1 MNRNRVNSPGR
12 LGQPG
17 RHARRRGTVLLTVT
31 VVVMLISLAAFG
43 FATRMQTE
51 HKAALATA
59 DQLQARAAARSGVA
73 LVAAVLEQPHQFRDQ
88 FGGLLDNPARFR
100 GQLINATTTADRPGR
115 FSIVARP
122 LLDVATTSLEAGTAL
137 RFGIDDEATRIHLP
151 TLLKWDRE
159 RPGAGR
165 DALMHLPEMSESLAD
180 HLLDW
185 LDADTRPREFG
196 AELYADGDGDGPAAT
211 TGFRGPGNR
220 TPVCLEELLRIPG
233 FTRTQLFGDDTYRT
247 YQYTPAPYPRDD
259 TTKTATRSRNR
270 NPTTNLEAAPP
281 WEDYLTLYSGERNE
295 SAEGRPRI
303 VVNQPDLGL
312 LHQRLANALN
322 LELANFTIAMR
333 QFGPA
338 SADSTTKATREAAL
352 DLTIPATHQIESLL
366 DLVDTAVAIPTG
378 ENKSP
383 RVLSSPLRSG
393 NADLYARLAEFL
405 DRCTTNP
412 EPILT
417 GRISLTTAPREVLLG
432 IPGLDTT
439 VVERIVATRE
449 ADPTANA
456 TRTSAIWLWTDGLV
470 DLEQMKQL
478 LPRLTTRSDVVR
490 FQTIGFFDRE
500 SPTCR
505 LEITLDA
512 SQKPPQIV
520 RLIDLQRLG
529 RGFDLRTLGWQPP
542 VEDQVSEPGVTRR
555 RASQPKDSLF

>member
-1 MNRNRVNSPGR
+1 MNRNRARSAVR
-12 LGQPG
+12 LNQPG
-17 RHARRRGTVLLTVT
+17 RRARRRGTVLLTVT

-73 LVAAVLEQPHQFRDQ
+73 LVAAVLEQPHQFRDH

-100 GQLINATTTADRPGR
+100 GQLINATNSADRPGR

-122 LLDVATTSLEAGTAL
+122 LLDVATTSLDAGTAL
-137 RFGIDDEATRIHLP
+137 RFGVDDEATRIHLP

-165 DALMHLPEMSESLAD
+165 DALMHLPGMSESLAD

-185 LDADTRPREFG
+185 LDADTQPRQFG
-196 AELYADGDGDGPAAT
+196 AEFYAESDGPAAT
-211 TGFRGPGNR
+211 TGLRGPGNR
-220 TPVCLEELLRIPG
+220 TPVCLEELLGIPG
-233 FTRTQLFGDDTYRT
+233 FTSTHLFGDDTYRT
-247 YQYTPAPYPRDD
+247 YQYTPDQYPGED
-259 TTKTATRSRNR
+259 TTKTAARSSNR
-270 NPTTNLEAAPP
+270 NTNLEAPAS
-281 WEDYLTLYSGERNE
+281 WEEYLTLYSGERNE
-295 SAEGRPRI
+295 SSEGRPRI
-303 VVNQPDLGL
+303 AVNQPDLGM
-312 LHQRLANALN
+312 LHQLLSNELN

-338 SADSTTKATREAAL
+338 SADSAATATREAAL
-352 DLTIPATHQIESLL
+352 DLTIPATHRIESLL
-366 DLVDTAVAIPTG
+366 DLVNTSVAIPTG
-378 ENKSP
+378 ENKPP
-383 RVLSSPLRSG
+383 RSLSSPLRSG
-393 NADLYARLAEFL
+393 NADLYARLAQFL
-405 DRCTTNP
+405 DRCTTTP

-432 IPGLDTT
+432 IPGLDMT

-449 ADPTANA
+449 ADPTAGA

-470 DLEQMKQL
+470 DLEKMKQL

-490 FQTIGFFDRE
+490 FQTIGFFDKE

-520 RLIDLQRLG
+520 RLVDLQRLG

-542 VEDQVSEPGVTRR
+542 VDDQVSEPGVTRR
-555 RASQPKDSLF
+555 RASQAKESLF

>member
-1 MNRNRVNSPGR
+1 MNIHHANSSVR
-12 LGQPG
+12 SNQPG
-17 RHARRRGTVLLTVT
+17 RRARRRGTVLLTVT

-59 DQLQARAAARSGVA
+59 DQLQARAAARSGAA
-73 LVAAVLEQPHQFRDQ
+73 LVAAVLEQPHQFRAD

-100 GQLINATTTADRPGR
+100 GQLLNATNSAERPGR

-122 LLDVATTSLEAGTAL
+122 LPDVASTSLAADTAI
-137 RFGIDDEATRIHLP
+137 RFGVDDEATRIHLP

-165 DALMHLPEMSESLAD
+165 DALMHLPGMSESLAD

-185 LDADTRPREFG
+185 LDADTQPRQFG
-196 AELYADGDGDGPAAT
+196 AELYADSDGPAST
-211 TGFRGPGNR
+211 TGLRGPGNR
-220 TPVCLEELLRIPG
+220 IPVCLEELIGIPG
-233 FTRTQLFGDDTYRT
+233 FTTTHLFGDDAHRT
-247 YQYTPAPYPRDD
+247 YQYAPDQYAPERTTTTATQRHPRNTNPATPA
-259 TTKTATRSRNR
+259 
-270 NPTTNLEAAPP
+270 P

-303 VVNQPDLGL
+303 AVNQPDLGI
-312 LHQRLANALN
+312 LHQLLANELN

-338 SADSTTKATREAAL
+338 SADSTATTTREAAL
-352 DLTIPATHQIESLL
+352 DLTIPATHRIESLL
-366 DLVDTAVAIPTG
+366 DLVNTSVAVPTG
-378 ENKSP
+378 ENKP
-383 RVLSSPLRSG
+383 PKYLSSPLRSG
-393 NADLYARLAEFL
+393 NADLYARLAQFL
-405 DRCTTNP
+405 DRCTTSP

-432 IPGLDTT
+432 IPGLDVT

-449 ADPTANA
+449 AEPTANV

-470 DLEQMKQL
+470 DLAQMKQL

-490 FQTIGFFDRE
+490 FQTIGFFDNE
-500 SPTCR
+500 TPTCR

-520 RLIDLQRLG
+520 RLVDLQRLG

-542 VEDQVSEPGVTRR
+542 IEDQVAEPGVTRR
-555 RASQPKDSLF
+555 RASQPKESLF

>member
-1 MNRNRVNSPGR
+1 MNRNRARSAVR
-12 LGQPG
+12 LNQPG
-17 RHARRRGTVLLTVT
+17 RRARRRGTVLLTVT

-73 LVAAVLEQPHQFRDQ
+73 LVAAVLEQPHQFRAH

-100 GQLINATTTADRPGR
+100 GQLINATNSADRPGR
-115 FSIVARP
+115 FSIVSRP

-137 RFGIDDEATRIHLP
+137 RFGVDDEATRIHLP

-165 DALMHLPEMSESLAD
+165 DALMHLPGMSESLAD

-185 LDADTRPREFG
+185 LDADTQPRQFG
-196 AELYADGDGDGPAAT
+196 AEFYAEIDGPAAT
-211 TGFRGPGNR
+211 TGLRAAGNR
-220 TPVCLEELLRIPG
+220 TPVCLEELLGIPG
-233 FTRTQLFGDDTYRT
+233 FTSTHLFGDDTYRT
-247 YQYTPAPYPRDD
+247 YQYTPDQYPGEA
-259 TTKTATRSRNR
+259 TTKTAAPSSNR
-270 NPTTNLEAAPP
+270 NTNLEAPAS

-295 SAEGRPRI
+295 SSEGRPRI
-303 VVNQPDLGL
+303 AVNQPDLGL
-312 LHQRLANALN
+312 LHQLLANELN

-338 SADSTTKATREAAL
+338 SANSAATATREVAL
-352 DLTIPATHQIESLL
+352 DLTIPATHRIESLL
-366 DLVDTAVAIPTG
+366 DLVNTSVAIPTG
-378 ENKSP
+378 ENKPP
-383 RVLSSPLRSG
+383 RYLSSPLRSG
-393 NADLYARLAEFL
+393 NADLYARLAQFL
-405 DRCTTNP
+405 DRCTTTP

-432 IPGLDTT
+432 IPGLDMT

-449 ADPTANA
+449 ADPTAGA

-470 DLEQMKQL
+470 DLEKMKQL

-490 FQTIGFFDRE
+490 FQTIGFFDKE

-520 RLIDLQRLG
+520 RLVDLQRLG

-542 VEDQVSEPGVTRR
+542 VDDQVSEPGVTRR
-555 RASQPKDSLF
+555 RASQAKESLF

>member
-1 MNRNRVNSPGR
+1 MNRNRARSAVR
-12 LGQPG
+12 LNQPG
-17 RHARRRGTVLLTVT
+17 RRARRRGTVLLTVT

-73 LVAAVLEQPHQFRDQ
+73 LVAAVLEQPHQFRDH

-100 GQLINATTTADRPGR
+100 GQLINATNSADRPGR
-115 FSIVARP
+115 FSIVSRP

-137 RFGIDDEATRIHLP
+137 RFGVDDEATRIHLP

-165 DALMHLPEMSESLAD
+165 DALMHLPGMSESLAD

-185 LDADTRPREFG
+185 LDADTQPRQFG
-196 AELYADGDGDGPAAT
+196 AEFYAEIDGPAAT
-211 TGFRGPGNR
+211 TGLRAAGNR
-220 TPVCLEELLRIPG
+220 TPVCLEELLGIPG
-233 FTRTQLFGDDTYRT
+233 FTSTHLFGDDTYRT
-247 YQYTPAPYPRDD
+247 YQYTPDQYPGEA
-259 TTKTATRSRNR
+259 TTKTAAPSSNR
-270 NPTTNLEAAPP
+270 NTNLEAPAS

-295 SAEGRPRI
+295 SSEGRPRI
-303 VVNQPDLGL
+303 AVNQPDLGL
-312 LHQRLANALN
+312 LHQLLANELN
-322 LELANFTIAMR
+322 VELANFTIAMR

-338 SADSTTKATREAAL
+338 SANSAATATREVAL
-352 DLTIPATHQIESLL
+352 DLTIPATHRIESLL
-366 DLVDTAVAIPTG
+366 DLVNTSVAIPTG
-378 ENKSP
+378 ENKPP
-383 RVLSSPLRSG
+383 RYLSSPLRSG
-393 NADLYARLAEFL
+393 NADLYARLAQFL
-405 DRCTTNP
+405 DRCTTTP

-432 IPGLDTT
+432 IPGLDMT

-449 ADPTANA
+449 ADPTAGA

-470 DLEQMKQL
+470 DLEKMKQL

-490 FQTIGFFDRE
+490 FQTIGFFDKE

-520 RLIDLQRLG
+520 RLVDLQRLG

-542 VEDQVSEPGVTRR
+542 VDDQVSEPGVTRR
-555 RASQPKDSLF
+555 RASQAKESLF